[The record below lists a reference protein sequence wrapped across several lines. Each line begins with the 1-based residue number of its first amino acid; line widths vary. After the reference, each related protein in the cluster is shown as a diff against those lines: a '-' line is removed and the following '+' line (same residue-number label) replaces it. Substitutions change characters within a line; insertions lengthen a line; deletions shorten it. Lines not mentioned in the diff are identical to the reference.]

1 MRIDKLTQS
10 QLEDLSIRITDLYR
24 DGNDAEDIYNLL
36 GCDDSTMP
44 GGMVRTP
51 EYAFIEEHLAECSGL
66 FN

>member
-1 MRIDKLTQS
+1 MELHKLTQS
-10 QLEDLSIRITDLYR
+10 QLEDLSTRIGDLHR

-36 GCDDSTMP
+36 GCDDSTWP

-51 EYAFIEEHLAECSGL
+51 EYEFIEEELAERSGI